1 METAIAGRAT
11 RYGNTR
17 KTLYGIAKPG
27 KAARIV
33 CVSRCA
39 SGFRCALHPAPPAST
54 WNFAM
59 NQHLNYITLG
69 VADLAASRRFYRE
82 IFGWQERDDSNDH
95 IAFFQAGSALIL
107 ALFPREAL
115 AADATVAADG
125 SGFPRFTLAHNV
137 ASREAVDALFA
148 AFVAQGVTIVKP
160 PQAVFWGGYSG
171 YISDPDGF
179 LWEIAHNPYLEK
191 LR

>member
-17 KTLYGIAKPG
+17 KALYGIAKPG

-54 WNFAM
+54 WNFVM

-69 VADLAASRRFYRE
+69 VADLAVSRRFYRE
-82 IFGWQERDDSNDH
+82 IFGWQEHGDSNDH

-115 AADATVAADG
+115 AADANVAADG

-148 AFVAQGVTIVKP
+148 AFAAQGIAIVKP

>member
-1 METAIAGRAT
+1 
-11 RYGNTR
+11 
-17 KTLYGIAKPG
+17 
-27 KAARIV
+27 
-33 CVSRCA
+33 
-39 SGFRCALHPAPPAST
+39 
-54 WNFAM
+54 M

-82 IFGWQERDDSNDH
+82 IFGWQERGDSNEH

-125 SGFPRFTLAHNV
+125 SSFSRFTLAHNV

-148 AFVAQGVTIVKP
+148 AFVAQGVTIVKPPQAVDALFAAFAAQDVAIVKP